1 MNASGKDQVR
11 FREVSGSGQVD
22 NKQVEKEIEELRKE
36 LKVVSEKSHE
46 EIPADAGLP
55 TLIKYLVEERGKT
68 NRILENVTQKLKQLE
83 DEISALEISGQQ
95 EDYAVQSSREV
106 PLSGVDAKLINFV
119 QTKGMACAEEV
130 RAYMNYKGNNAACAR
145 LNNLHRL
152 GLLDRLQLGH
162 KVYYKYDAGK
172 AINTLIVSPP

>member
-1 MNASGKDQVR
+1 M
-11 FREVSGSGQVD
+11 D
-22 NKQVEKEIEELRKE
+22 NKQVAKEIEELRRE
-36 LKVVSEKSHE
+36 LKVVTEKNHE
-46 EIPADAGLP
+46 EIPENAGLS

-68 NRILENVTQKLKQLE
+68 NRILEGITQRIKVLE
-83 DEISALEISGQQ
+83 DEISAIEISSGQAQ
-95 EDYAVQSSREV
+95 DEYAAPNSREV

-130 RAYMNYKGNNAACAR
+130 KAFMNYRGNNAACAR
-145 LNNLHRL
+145 LNRLHKV

>member
-1 MNASGKDQVR
+1 M
-11 FREVSGSGQVD
+11 D
-22 NKQVEKEIEELRKE
+22 NKQVAKEIEELKRE
-36 LKVVSEKSHE
+36 LKEVSVKSHE
-46 EIPADAGLP
+46 EVPAGASFSEL
-55 TLIKYLVEERGKT
+55 LKYLAEERART
-68 NRILENVTQKLKQLE
+68 NRTLEAITQRMKALE
-83 DEISALEISGQQ
+83 DMVSAIDLSNQAD
-95 EDYAVQSSREV
+95 DYAATASKEI

-130 RAYMNYKGNNAACAR
+130 KAFMNYKGNNAACAR

>member
-1 MNASGKDQVR
+1 M
-11 FREVSGSGQVD
+11 D
-22 NKQVEKEIEELRKE
+22 NKQVEKEIEELRRE
-36 LKVVSEKSHE
+36 LKVVSEKNHE
-46 EIPADAGLP
+46 EIPENAGLS
-55 TLIKYLVEERGKT
+55 TLIKYLVDERGKT
-68 NRILENVTQKLKQLE
+68 NRILENVTLKLKQLE
-83 DEISALEISGQQ
+83 DEISALELSGQQ
-95 EDYAVQSSREV
+95 DDYAPQNSREV

-130 RAYMNYKGNNAACAR
+130 RAFMNYKGNNAACAR

>member
-1 MNASGKDQVR
+1 M
-11 FREVSGSGQVD
+11 D

-119 QTKGMACAEEV
+119 QTRPQGMACAEEV
-130 RAYMNYKGNNAACAR
+130 KAYMNYRGNNAACAR

>member
-1 MNASGKDQVR
+1 MSASGKYQG
-11 FREVSGSGQVD
+11 SGSMD
-22 NKQVEKEIEELRKE
+22 NKQVEKEIEELRRE
-36 LKVVSEKSHE
+36 LKVVSEKNHE
-46 EIPADAGLP
+46 EIPENAGLP

-68 NRILENVTQKLKQLE
+68 NRILEGVTQKLKQLE
-83 DEISALEISGQQ
+83 DEISALEISGQAQ
-95 EDYAVQSSREV
+95 EDYAAANSREI
-106 PLSGVDAKLINFV
+106 PLSGVDARLINFV
-119 QTKGMACAEEV
+119 QTKGMACADEV
-130 RAYMNYKGNNAACAR
+130 RAFMNYKGNNAACAR